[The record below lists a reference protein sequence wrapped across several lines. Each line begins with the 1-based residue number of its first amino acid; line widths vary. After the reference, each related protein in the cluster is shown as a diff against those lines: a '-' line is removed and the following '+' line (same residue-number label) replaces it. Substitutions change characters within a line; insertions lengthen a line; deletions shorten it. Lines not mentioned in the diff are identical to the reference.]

1 MVRRRMVRPLGKI
14 ETVGAHGEN
23 QSFPIRKHKGRYLYI
38 RTEDFEQLSKINEA
52 YQSIYETGVEHLPG
66 IKIVGRGGFSGY
78 RPFLLRGYE
87 GRYLCIL
94 EEHLRQLG
102 EINVAYG
109 EFLEVEK
116 RKEEEIR
123 RRKLEERRRKELKE
137 KKERAKKELEE
148 KRRKKLEKKKKDT
161 EKSLEDVKKLIEDV
175 KAEGSLRYVPE
186 MMDEIETAFADARKT
201 FDDAK
206 YDKTLKL
213 IPRIKGLAEQAKTE
227 TLKKVEEEEV
237 SQKKLEEERK
247 EELKEKKERAKK
259 ELEEKRR
266 KKLEKKKKDTEKSL
280 EDVKKLIEDV
290 KAEGSLRYVPEMMD
304 EIETA
309 FADARE
315 AFNATRYD
323 GALDLIPRI
332 KGLAEQAKTETLKKT
347 KEEKPE
353 EGKYVYGIVPF
364 VDEGISF
371 GNAGIENNGNV
382 YAINYKDVAAVVSDA
397 SVKDYVLTEDYVRT
411 HEDVVRTVLKDY
423 SVVPAAFG
431 QVFKNQKILRAVMRT
446 AYKKLRECLKLVD
459 DRVELGVKVILPKQV
474 AESLDEQKKESFRKN
489 GEEIFALLNRK
500 AENSV
505 KGRLFS
511 DRLTLNASFL
521 VDKENIEE
529 FSEEVG
535 KLSEKYRDL
544 KIKYS
549 GPWPPYS
556 FVTVRIG
563 PKGVEI
569 GRREVT

>member
-1 MVRRRMVRPLGKI
+1 MVRPLDKI
-14 ETVGAHGEN
+14 EAVGERGEN
-23 QSFPIRKHKGRYLYI
+23 QSFPIRRHKGRYLYI
-38 RTEDFEQLSKINEA
+38 RTGDFEQLRKINEA
-52 YQSIYETGVEHLPG
+52 YKSIYEAGVEPLWS
-66 IKIVGRGGFSGY
+66 IKIVGRGGVAGY

-87 GRYLCIL
+87 DRYLCIL

-102 EINVAYG
+102 EINAAYG

-116 RKEEEIR
+116 RKEEGR
-123 RRKLEERRRKELKE
+123 E
-137 KKERAKKELEE
+137 KLEE
-148 KRRKKLEKKKKDT
+148 KRKRT
-161 EKSLEDVKKLIEDV
+161 EKGLADVEVLIEDV
-175 KAEGSLRYVPE
+175 KAADALRYVPE
-186 MMDEIETAFADARKT
+186 MMEEMEKAFADARNA
-201 FDDAK
+201 FDAAE
-206 YDKTLKL
+206 YDRAFKL
-213 IPRIKGLAEQAKTE
+213 LPRIKGLAEQVKTE
-227 TLKKVEEEEV
+227 TLNGV
-237 SQKKLEEERK
+237 
-247 EELKEKKERAKK
+247 KEKR
-259 ELEEKRR
+259 
-266 KKLEKKKKDTEKSL
+266 
-280 EDVKKLIEDV
+280 
-290 KAEGSLRYVPEMMD
+290 
-304 EIETA
+304 
-309 FADARE
+309 
-315 AFNATRYD
+315 
-323 GALDLIPRI
+323 
-332 KGLAEQAKTETLKKT
+332 
-347 KEEKPE
+347 PE

-364 VDEGISF
+364 ADEKISF
-371 GNAGIENNGNV
+371 GNVGIENNGNV

-397 SVKDYVLTEDYVRT
+397 SVKDYILAEDYIRT
-411 HEDVVRTVLKDY
+411 HDDVIRAVSKDY

-431 QVFKNQKILRAVMRT
+431 QVFKNQKILRTVMRT

-474 AESLDEQKKESFRKN
+474 AESLDEQKRESFRKN

-535 KLSEKYRDL
+535 KLSEEYGDL

-563 PKGVEI
+563 PEGVKV

>member
-1 MVRRRMVRPLGKI
+1 MVRPLDKI
-14 ETVGAHGEN
+14 EAVGERGEN
-23 QSFPIRKHKGRYLYI
+23 QSFPIRRHKGRYLYI
-38 RTEDFEQLSKINEA
+38 RTGDFEQLRKINEA
-52 YQSIYETGVEHLPG
+52 YKSIYEAGVEPLWS
-66 IKIVGRGGFSGY
+66 IKIVGRGGVAGY

-87 GRYLCIL
+87 DRYLCIL

-102 EINVAYG
+102 EINAAYG

-116 RKEEEIR
+116 RKEEGR
-123 RRKLEERRRKELKE
+123 E
-137 KKERAKKELEE
+137 KLEE
-148 KRRKKLEKKKKDT
+148 KRKRT
-161 EKSLEDVKKLIEDV
+161 EKGLADVEVLIEDV
-175 KAEGSLRYVPE
+175 KAADALRYVPE
-186 MMDEIETAFADARKT
+186 MMEEMEKAFADARNA
-201 FDDAK
+201 FDAAE
-206 YDKTLKL
+206 YDRAFKL
-213 IPRIKGLAEQAKTE
+213 LPRIKGLAEQVKTE
-227 TLKKVEEEEV
+227 TLKGVKEEEV
-237 SQKKLEEERK
+237 MQKKLEEKRK
-247 EELKEKKERAKK
+247 KELKEKKEQAKR
-259 ELEEKRR
+259 ELEEKRKR
-266 KKLEKKKKDTEKSL
+266 TEKGL
-280 EDVKKLIEDV
+280 ADVEVLIEDV
-290 KAEGSLRYVPEMMD
+290 KAAGSLTYVPEMM
-304 EIETA
+304 EETEKA
-309 FADARE
+309 FADARN
-315 AFNATRYD
+315 AFDAAEYD
-323 GALDLIPRI
+323 RTFKLLPRI
-332 KGLAEQAKTETLKKT
+332 KGLAEQVKTEALKGV

-364 VDEGISF
+364 ADEKISF
-371 GNAGIENNGNV
+371 GNVGVENNGNV

-397 SVKDYVLTEDYVRT
+397 SVKDYILAEDYIRT
-411 HEDVVRTVLKDY
+411 HDDVIRAVSKDY

-474 AESLDEQKKESFRKN
+474 AESLDEQKRESFRKN

-535 KLSEKYRDL
+535 KLSEEYGDL

-563 PKGVEI
+563 PEGVKV